1 MEAVSAVWRAGQP
14 GTCASSKLTS
24 HLHEYPPLPLLQ
36 ITDGSRVVQVQNGVA
51 DMTKITAAGCAVTA
65 MATAFIV
72 AAPDDAVMAS
82 ACALAVFG

>member
-1 MEAVSAVWRAGQP
+1 M
-14 GTCASSKLTS
+14 
-24 HLHEYPPLPLLQ
+24 Q
-36 ITDGSRVVQVQNGVA
+36 ITDGSRVVQVQNGVP

-72 AAPDDAVMAS
+72 AAPDDTVMAS